1 MCWHGYLSVAWCRL
15 AYCPAYAT
23 ATHCLWYRLTRVVP
37 DRGPLNRC
45 VCVCVLSIVHMTLP
59 TFAAER
65 RAAAPL
71 LLSTPAAVQL
81 VCSASSCR
89 SICPARRALGHHCC
103 CISMGW
109 TDERTLDRYID
120 PGLHTM
126 QAVSK
131 TCSCTG
137 LSGLVV
143 STSDCDV
150 VSVDP
155 ELNQG

>member
-1 MCWHGYLSVAWCRL
+1 MPSLCHCHSLSLASVKSRL
-15 AYCPAYAT
+15 VLPF
-23 ATHCLWYRLTRVVP
+23 WYRLTRVVP

-45 VCVCVLSIVHMTLP
+45 VCGVFSIVHMTLP
-59 TFAAER
+59 AFAAER
-65 RAAAPL
+65 RAAAPW
-71 LLSTPAAVQL
+71 LLSMPAAVQL

-89 SICPARRALGHHCC
+89 SICPARRALSSKPAGHHCC

-109 TDERTLDRYID
+109 TDGRTLDRYID
-120 PGLHTM
+120 PGLHTV